1 MLISEKLKYIKT
13 NEYKTLLKNGQNIT
27 NRTAP
32 RFLLQNLPEPLTRAS
47 RHLQIFDN
55 YIENTRLRLR
65 SVRVPET
72 KAWTWILQQITLF
85 EDLSKREIAEIY
97 LNESEHAA
105 FEIFEGR
112 EVRRNERV
120 ETNEIRKNRY
130 FYDFDNVR
138 IETDVFLGALW
149 GLNTAKIVF
158 ENIEELRRFEM
169 PPMAIAEVTNDEFFL
184 GENLVGKTFA
194 DVQAE
199 FGRAKMIEIKK

>member
-1 MLISEKLKYIKT
+1 MDKT
-13 NEYKTLLKNGQNIT
+13 SRIEL
-27 NRTAP
+27 R
-32 RFLLQNLPEPLTRAS
+32 RVFLLENLPEPLTRAS

-85 EDLSKREIAEIY
+85 EDFSKREIAEIY
-97 LNESEHAA
+97 LNEFEHAA

-112 EVRRNERV
+112 EVIKNERA

-130 FYDFDNVR
+130 FYDSGDREVE
-138 IETDVFLGALW
+138 IDIFLGGLW
-149 GLNTAKIVF
+149 GLNLAKVYF
-158 ENIEELRRFEM
+158 ETMEELREFK
-169 PPMAIAEVTNDEFFL
+169 PPPFSILEVTRNEFFI
-184 GENLVGKTFA
+184 GANLVGKTFS

-199 FGRAKMIEIKK
+199 FENSKAKR